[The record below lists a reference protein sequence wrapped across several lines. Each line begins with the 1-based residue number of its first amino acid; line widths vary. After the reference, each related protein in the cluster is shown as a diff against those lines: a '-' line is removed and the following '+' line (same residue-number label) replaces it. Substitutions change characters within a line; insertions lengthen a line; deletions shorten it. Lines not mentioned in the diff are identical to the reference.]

1 MSEFE
6 AEEFET
12 EVPPEADLAAVS
24 VIEDGLDRTVASKE
38 AARRQLEEDM
48 RRFLGGGGA
57 ITKVDANV
65 RADPPRK
72 PESNYGSRPI

>member
-6 AEEFET
+6 T
-12 EVPPEADLAAVS
+12 EDFDFDSTEPEIPFQSGD
-24 VIEDGLDRTVASKE
+24 DGHDRTVASKE

-48 RRFLGGGGA
+48 KRFLGGGGR
-57 ITKVDANV
+57 ISVVDSNV

>member
-1 MSEFE
+1 MSESGYE
-6 AEEFET
+6 DDLSDNQKET
-12 EVPPEADLAAVS
+12 FYYD
-24 VIEDGLDRTVASKE
+24 DGRDRTLSSKL

-48 RRFLGGGGA
+48 NRFLTGGGA
-57 ITKVDANV
+57 IQSIEPNV

>member
-1 MSEFE
+1 MYESQ
-6 AEEFET
+6 
-12 EVPPEADLAAVS
+12 PESSATSNSGDFQQYD
-24 VIEDGLDRTVASKE
+24 DGRDRSISSKE

-48 RRFLGGGGA
+48 KKFLGEGGA
-57 ITKVDANV
+57 IQAVEPNL

>member
-1 MSEFE
+1 MSEFDT
-6 AEEFET
+6 EEFDFDST
-12 EVPPEADLAAVS
+12 EPEINPANLID
-24 VIEDGLDRTVASKE
+24 DGLDRTVASKE

-48 RRFLGGGGA
+48 KRFLSSGGQ
-57 ITKVDANV
+57 ISVVDTNV

>member
-6 AEEFET
+6 TEEFDFDST
-12 EVPPEADLAAVS
+12 EPDIVPFQSID
-24 VIEDGLDRTVASKE
+24 DGLDRTVASKE

-48 RRFLGGGGA
+48 KRFLTSGGQINVVGS
-57 ITKVDANV
+57 NV

>member
-1 MSEFE
+1 MSD
-6 AEEFET
+6 AGYT
-12 EVPPEADLAAVS
+12 EQNIDNS
-24 VIEDGLDRTVASKE
+24 KDGFYYDDGRDRTLTSKE

-48 RRFLGGGGA
+48 AKFLGGGGT
-57 ITKVDANV
+57 IRSIEPNV

>member
-6 AEEFET
+6 TEEFEFDG
-12 EVPPEADLAAVS
+12 PEPETIPFQSID
-24 VIEDGLDRTVASKE
+24 DGLDRTVSSKD

-48 RRFLGGGGA
+48 KRFLNTGGQ
-57 ITKVDANV
+57 IRVVDSSV

>member
-6 AEEFET
+6 TEDFEVDGQ
-12 EVPPEADLAAVS
+12 EPELIPFHSD
-24 VIEDGLDRTVASKE
+24 DGLDRTVAAKD
-38 AARRQLEEDM
+38 AARRQLEDDM
-48 RRFLGGGGA
+48 RRFLSGGGQ
-57 ITKVDANV
+57 ISRVDTNV

>member
-1 MSEFE
+1 MSEFD
-6 AEEFET
+6 T
-12 EVPPEADLAAVS
+12 EDFDFDSTEPEIVPFQSID
-24 VIEDGLDRTVASKE
+24 DGLDRTVSSKD

-48 RRFLGGGGA
+48 KRFLSTGGQ
-57 ITKVDANV
+57 IRSVDTNV

>member
-6 AEEFET
+6 PEDFEIEST
-12 EVPPEADLAAVS
+12 EPEMIPFPSID
-24 VIEDGLDRTVASKE
+24 DGHDRTVSSKE
-38 AARRQLEEDM
+38 TARRQLEEDM
-48 RRFLGGGGA
+48 KRFLSGGGQISVVA
-57 ITKVDANV
+57 TNV

>member
-1 MSEFE
+1 MSEAGY
-6 AEEFET
+6 AENNT
-12 EVPPEADLAAVS
+12 S
-24 VIEDGLDRTVASKE
+24 KQKDGFQYDDGRDRTISSKE

-48 RRFLGGGGA
+48 AKFLGHGGN
-57 ITKVDANV
+57 IKSIEPNV

>member
-6 AEEFET
+6 TEEFDFDST
-12 EVPPEADLAAVS
+12 EPEIIPFQSID
-24 VIEDGLDRTVASKE
+24 DGLDRTVACKD

-48 RRFLGGGGA
+48 RRFLSSGGQVRV
-57 ITKVDANV
+57 VDSNV

>member
-1 MSEFE
+1 MSE
-6 AEEFET
+6 AGY
-12 EVPPEADLAAVS
+12 ADQS
-24 VIEDGLDRTVASKE
+24 TSKNKDGFYYDDGRDRTLSSKD

-48 RRFLGGGGA
+48 AKFLGCGGN
-57 ITKVDANV
+57 IKSIEPNV

>member
-1 MSEFE
+1 MSEFDT
-6 AEEFET
+6 EEFDFDST
-12 EVPPEADLAAVS
+12 EPEMIPFHAID
-24 VIEDGLDRTVASKE
+24 DGLDRTVSSKD

-48 RRFLGGGGA
+48 KRFLTSGGQVSV
-57 ITKVDANV
+57 VDSNV

>member
-1 MSEFE
+1 MSDFE
-6 AEEFET
+6 QEEFEPDVAET
-12 EVPPEADLAAVS
+12 DLAAVA
-24 VIEDGLDRTVASKE
+24 VIEDGRDRSVSSKD

-48 RRFLGGGGA
+48 KRFLESGGS
-57 ITKVDANV
+57 ISRVDANV

>member
-1 MSEFE
+1 MSVSGY
-6 AEEFET
+6 AEDSSNKQEGFYY
-12 EVPPEADLAAVS
+12 D
-24 VIEDGLDRTVASKE
+24 DGRDRTLSSKD

-48 RRFLGGGGA
+48 AKFLGGGGA
-57 ITKVDANV
+57 IQSIEPNV